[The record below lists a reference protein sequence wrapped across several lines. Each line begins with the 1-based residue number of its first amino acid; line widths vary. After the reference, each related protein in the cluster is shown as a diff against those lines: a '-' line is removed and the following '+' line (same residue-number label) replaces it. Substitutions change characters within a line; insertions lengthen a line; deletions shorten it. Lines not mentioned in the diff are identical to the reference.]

1 MGGLLTGAAVAETMS
16 LTGGSAA
23 AASGGG
29 TAATAMLGTATTAV
43 AEAAGSLGSVTLELG
58 GYAVSAPV
66 VLVAAVG
73 VCVAALTSYL
83 VVKRLRGSN
92 EETQRLLR
100 GSAYGSRGG
109 EDMV

>member
-23 AASGGG
+23 AASSGG
-29 TAATAMLGTATTAV
+29 TAMLGTATTAV
-43 AEAAGSLGSVTLELG
+43 SEAAGSLGSVTLELG

-73 VCVAALTSYL
+73 VCVAALTSYF

-92 EETQRLLR
+92 EETQSLLR

>member
-23 AASGGG
+23 AASSGG
-29 TAATAMLGTATTAV
+29 TAMLGTATTAV

-73 VCVAALTSYL
+73 VCVAALTSYF

-92 EETQRLLR
+92 EETQSLLR